1 MSARRQVLEDSDD
14 SESEVVGGGGS
25 SGGTPFKFLTDE
37 QVHEIEE
44 CNIKR
49 IGDGTYSAEA
59 MELAISQN
67 KANLVRLEQHEDDQ
81 EEDQNDY
88 QGYQVPKDKIDS
100 FLSKSIWKRSGEP
113 SEEVLLLEIEALRR
127 SSKKSKITM
136 FKYNNKTGGKV
147 MFGPWWNYALQRI
160 VQISSD
166 NTDGDELDWE
176 SYTAGRILLSLFA
189 FVTESNDV
197 VRKGKL
203 ADLNSTFGVDWDN
216 NVRTAQMVI
225 SRYAKDSILNEE
237 CTKCKLHVDS
247 LRGDQHPAQVSVP
260 TSISLK
266 PSPSDNDEEVKHEDE
281 EKKKRDDE
289 ARKKRMAAMK
299 ANQRRA
305 SALSVSINE
314 QSSRAK
320 SELVATTPAINP
332 SVISSTTDSR
342 SRTSSAL
349 QSNGKDQMMKPQP
362 PVQSIPNSD
371 PRKQQIQITSNPP
384 PIYSNTPN
392 DTRLE
397 TMSNPYESRQ
407 SHESYQHQS
416 STRGAYNQA
425 SSNNAIPTP
434 SSDLGDRQY
443 RSHNN
448 SREDTNGRY
457 NDRSSDYN
465 RNKDSRYEH
474 SYNRSDSRDHGSSN
488 RSYGRGRDFDD
499 ERPRKRP
506 RGSNDYEKSSTN
518 YSSFSAQHNGRGS
531 EKWQSQRESNTSRYE
546 NTGPS
551 VGAAFTAPSAN
562 GGRGRGRGNVDN
574 RPAWMTQ
581 GQKAPGSNSAPPPA
595 QEEKP
600 ASTAEAVKETA
611 FSALPAS
618 VGRGM
623 GRGRGVS
630 NLPAWMTKG
639 QNNAQSGNS
648 SAPTPDVQQ
657 ASALAAEK
665 KTAFSAPAVSVGRG
679 RGRGRGRGI
688 DNRPAWM
695 SKLES

>member
-1 MSARRQVLEDSDD
+1 MEDSDD
-14 SESEVVGGGGS
+14 SESEVGGGGGS
-25 SGGTPFKFLTDE
+25 SGGTRFKFLTDE

-49 IGDGTYSAEA
+49 IGDGTYSADA
-59 MELAISQN
+59 MDLAISQN
-67 KANLVRLEQHEDDQ
+67 EANLVRLEQQEEDDQ
-81 EEDQNDY
+81 EEDQNEY

-147 MFGPWWNYALQRI
+147 IFGPWWNYALQQRI

-166 NTDGDELDWE
+166 NTDGAELDWE

-216 NVRTAQMVI
+216 NVRTAEKVI
-225 SRYAKDSILNEE
+225 SRYAEKTILYEE
-237 CTKCKLHVDS
+237 FTKCKLHVDS
-247 LRGDQHPAQVSVP
+247 LRGDQQPAQPSVP

-266 PSPSDNDEEVKHEDE
+266 PSPSDNEEKVKQEDE

-332 SVISSTTDSR
+332 SVISSSTTDSR

-384 PIYSNTPN
+384 PVYSNTPN

-443 RSHNN
+443 ISHND

-506 RGSNDYEKSSTN
+506 RGSNDHEKSSTN
-518 YSSFSAQHNGRGS
+518 YSSFSAQHNGRGR
-531 EKWQSQRESNTSRYE
+531 KWQSQRESNTSRYE

-551 VGAAFTAPSAN
+551 VGAAFTAPSAS

-581 GQKAPGSNSAPPPA
+581 GQKAPGSNSDPPPA

-600 ASTAEAVKETA
+600 ASTAEAAKETA

-623 GRGRGVS
+623 GRGRGVT

-648 SAPTPDVQQ
+648 SAPTPEVQQ

>member
-14 SESEVVGGGGS
+14 SESEVGGGS
-25 SGGTPFKFLTDE
+25 SSSSGGAPFKFLTDE
-37 QVHEIEE
+37 QVHEIGE

-49 IGDGTYSAEA
+49 IGDGTYSADA

-67 KANLVRLEQHEDDQ
+67 KVNLVRLEQQEDAQ

-100 FLSKSIWKRSGEP
+100 FLSKPIWKRSGEP
-113 SEEVLLLEIEALRR
+113 SEEVLLLEIETLRR

-166 NTDGDELDWE
+166 GDDLDWE

-197 VRKGKL
+197 VKKGKL

-216 NVRTAQMVI
+216 NIRTAEKVI
-225 SRYAKDSILNEE
+225 SRYAKDSILDKE
-237 CTKCKLHVDS
+237 CTKCKVYVDS
-247 LRGDQHPAQVSVP
+247 LRGDQQPAQASVP

-266 PSPSDNDEEVKHEDE
+266 PSPTDNDEKVKHEDE

-320 SELVATTPAINP
+320 SESVTNTPAINP
-332 SVISSTTDSR
+332 SVTSSTTDSR

-362 PVQSIPNSD
+362 PVQSIPSSD

-384 PIYSNTPN
+384 PVYSNTPN
-392 DTRLE
+392 HTRLE

-407 SHESYQHQS
+407 SHESYQHHS

-443 RSHNN
+443 R

-474 SYNRSDSRDHGSSN
+474 SYNRSDSRDNGSSN
-488 RSYGRGRDFDD
+488 RNYGRGRDFDD

-531 EKWQSQRESNTSRYE
+531 EKWQPPRESNSSRYE
-546 NTGPS
+546 STGPS
-551 VGAAFTAPSAN
+551 VGAAFTAPSAS

-600 ASTAEAVKETA
+600 ASTAEAAKETA

-648 SAPTPDVQQ
+648 SDLAPDVQQ
-657 ASALAAEK
+657 ASALATEMK
-665 KTAFSAPAVSVGRG
+665 PAFSAPPVSVGRG